1 MLYKYLRITY
11 VSTEKIERNKK
22 ISIAQKSK
30 NKKKENI
37 KTENNK

>member
-1 MLYKYLRITY
+1 MLYKCLRITY
-11 VSTEKIERNKK
+11 VSTETIERNKK

-30 NKKKENI
+30 NKKKKKV